1 MKKLLIIL
9 MLFFGIIS
17 YSFSID
23 LYEEFGFTAYIE
35 SYDVSI
41 SINGEIDTHEE
52 YYIYIGN
59 ETTQTVDSFLAKG
72 DLMSKVTYYHPT
84 AEVAATIFNF
94 EAHLNWYVSHE
105 NTFVD
110 PARRNVRVNE
120 VFNDTFW
127 AVTPQPVK
135 HIIFAFGANNDNLS
149 IIYFS
154 DLTGGVRIYFHN
166 RFADNLEYYESQLR
180 TLNTYF
186 NQLDDFFAPLNFS
199 R

>member
-9 MLFFGIIS
+9 ILLIVIIS

-23 LYEEFGFTAYIE
+23 LYEEFGFTAFIK
-35 SYDVSI
+35 SYDVSNN
-41 SINGEIDTHEE
+41 INGEVVTHEE
-52 YYIYIGN
+52 YYLYIGN
-59 ETTQTVDSFLAKG
+59 ETTLTVDNFLAKS
-72 DLMSKVTYYHPT
+72 DLMSRLTYYHPT
-84 AEVAATIFNF
+84 TEESVNMFSF
-94 EAHLNWYVSHE
+94 EAHLNWYVTNE

-110 PARRNVRVNE
+110 PTRKNVRVNE

-127 AVTPQPVK
+127 TVTPQPVK
-135 HIIFAFGANNDNLS
+135 HIIFAFGANNDNLTV
-149 IIYFS
+149 IYFS
-154 DLTGGVRIYFHN
+154 DLTGGIRIHFRK

-186 NQLDDFFAPLNFS
+186 NQLDDFSALLTFT